1 MVRLGMDR
9 LRLGSF
15 SKGDLISKR
24 EETLPFHPAD
34 GYDSQGVPL
43 VQRCLIVRRD
53 EKGYGLTVSGD
64 NPVFVQ
70 SVKPDGAAARAGV
83 HQGDRI
89 IKVNGTLVTQ
99 SNHQDV
105 VQLIKS
111 GAHVAL
117 TLLGPPLVDRGGGA
131 NHAAPP
137 TPSHT
142 PSGHHA
148 VTPKPHSERITGP
161 KPVDPEKQ
169 QECTNISYLTIKKM
183 LEQEQAYLEQMLMD
197 YNKTSSEKSQ
207 AEMQNVKKRIASLE
221 KQLHSRKGS
230 HNEYSQHFPA
240 LNLGSSF
247 SFTRFGSV
255 RKQHPHHQRGG
266 SGLPSPGVSSGRR
279 GTEGSEGLRSLSF
292 HVSSGQPK
300 AQPVHHQVS
309 APQLGKGDWAHHG
322 HGRRSVP
329 GKGRPP
335 GRSAEQRSQLGSSA
349 SLENLSRALGGGN
362 PGSVQGVVPTHS
374 RQRSSPDTLLYTMEH
389 LDCPAEDEPP
399 LTPCLDLLGGGP
411 FGVQSSS
418 PEFVSPKEGLF
429 GQDDVTEGTP
439 MLTGLGWTVEDPA
452 EDTEDANTSEEAP
465 PELAEASQEAC
476 LEAGSPMEGRPLPP
490 IPADAPLGCL
500 TGSSQQYGTPPESQP
515 PVSRVP
521 IQQTSIISMDDDERT
536 SDSEMSHLGDNGPF
550 NNIWKLLRHPAH
562 LAVFLNYLLSNQN
575 DPSSLL
581 FLIITN
587 LYKLG
592 TGKEMKKWAYEITST
607 FLVQRAPLSIAN
619 IDDVILKEID
629 QVLQSSQDHDE
640 DLKDVF
646 LKAREKAMEQ
656 LKKLLMDYRNTRTIR
671 MLPTDIPS
679 DAELDMSMKDKNAEL
694 KIVESLLVTELETL
708 ASIAIACHVITF
720 CPPFCFVVCVRHFG
734 IRSPRVQVR
743 GGRPPLFYLRGRI
756 GIKILNFAFQTINTK
771 GHHFLSQQYHC
782 VTYCNHCQ
790 LIIWG
795 VGDQGYQCSN
805 CEMNIHKTCVKVVE
819 EQCIGS
825 LRNKKGKKN
834 HRMSGLGLM
843 ENIKGKAGRRPQGG
857 SQGGKRPAEEWSLD
871 SGISMHGDRADSDK
885 YLARVERDHGD
896 DFDHQSAMH
905 HLNHEAAER
914 GLHSKK
920 GGSIGRSES
929 FRQRRETRP
938 SYRKRSDPNIPR
950 SKSDVDVD
958 DKPNNLNNSGSS
970 SNSSLSAR
978 SLESPSQSCEAVH
991 RGQSTAGGGDA
1002 TGPPFPLDDS
1012 DLECDTEPPKWQDR
1026 VPLDERRL
1034 LKPKE
1039 TKRQDVINELFHTER
1054 THVRNLKI
1062 LMRLFNQPLRLQQ
1075 EPVLGAELLDLLFPN
1090 LEELLEIHQSFNAQM
1105 KRRRRQ
1111 EPLVGDIGKMMLDM
1125 LDGESGENLKRA
1137 VATFC
1142 KNQSIA
1148 LESLKSKQKKDQ
1160 KLAQF
1165 LAEREMD
1172 PLCRRLQLKDM
1183 VATVFQRLTKY
1194 PLLLENVAKH
1204 TAAASEEHARLVRAL
1219 ECSKR
1224 ILAHVNQAVREAE
1237 NQHRLAEL
1245 QRRLDKS
1252 GFDKVEHPVSHAY
1265 KNLDLRQHRLLYE
1278 GPLVW
1283 RLPRQKAIEVQLLL
1297 LEDMLVLL
1305 QRQDERLLLRFH
1317 AVHLPTAR
1325 EDAKLTHC
1333 PVLTLQNVFTRD
1345 VATDCKAFFLVST
1358 AEQHAMYEF
1367 AAASAKEKMNWLHHI
1382 NEALRPHNRQQ
1393 SQEKRSER
1401 MGSTEEPSVDNTLE

>member
-1 MVRLGMDR
+1 SNSRPVRKRATNCARDTHDIKCGPTSIDDTA
-9 LRLGSF
+9 RLGSF
-15 SKGDLISKR
+15 SKGDLFPKR
-24 EETLPFHPAD
+24 EEPLPFHSAD

-142 PSGHHA
+142 PSGHHN
-148 VTPKPHSERITGP
+148 VTPKAHSERITGP

-183 LEQEQAYLEQMLMD
+183 LEQEQAYLEQMMMD
-197 YNKTSSEKSQ
+197 YNKTSSEKNQ
-207 AEMQNVKKRIASLE
+207 AEMQNAKKRIASLE

-240 LNLGSSF
+240 LNLGSTF

-255 RKQHPHHQRGG
+255 RKPHPHHQRG
-266 SGLPSPGVSSGRR
+266 SGLPSPSGRR

-329 GKGRPP
+329 GKGRPL
-335 GRSAEQRSQLGSSA
+335 GRSTEARSQLGSSA
-349 SLENLSRALGGGN
+349 SLENLSRALIGN
-362 PGSVQGVVPTHS
+362 PGSMQGVVPTHS
-374 RQRSSPDTLLYTMEH
+374 RQRSSPDTLLYTMEPM
-389 LDCPAEDEPP
+389 DYPAEEEPP
-399 LTPCLDLLGGGP
+399 LTPCQDVGMGL
-411 FGVQSSS
+411 FVTHSSS
-418 PEFVSPKEGLF
+418 PEFVPPKEGLF
-429 GQDDVTEGTP
+429 GQDDGTEGTP
-439 MLTGLGWTVEDPA
+439 MLAALGWNIEDPE
-452 EDTEDANTSEEAP
+452 EDTEDANTSEE
-465 PELAEASQEAC
+465 
-476 LEAGSPMEGRPLPP
+476 
-490 IPADAPLGCL
+490 
-500 TGSSQQYGTPPESQP
+500 YGTPPESQP
-515 PVSRVP
+515 PMSRVP

-629 QVLQSSQDHDE
+629 QVLQNSQDHDE

-708 ASIAIACHVITF
+708 AKDDPDSLSDYKSALASALATVLRSFGVKTPSSVALIERFPTF
-720 CPPFCFVVCVRHFG
+720 VAKEKSRLKFF
-734 IRSPRVQVR
+734 PRN
-743 GGRPPLFYLRGRI
+743 
-756 GIKILNFAFQTINTK
+756 KKFAFQTINTK
-771 GHHFLSQQYHC
+771 GHHFQSQQYHC

-825 LRNKKGKKN
+825 LRNKKAKKN

-857 SQGGKRPAEEWSLD
+857 SQ
-871 SGISMHGDRADSDK
+871 DK

-905 HLNHEAAER
+905 HLNHDAAER
-914 GLHSKK
+914 GLHAIQWLGEKAA
-920 GGSIGRSES
+920 
-929 FRQRRETRP
+929 RRE
-938 SYRKRSDPNIPR
+938 PNSR
-950 SKSDVDVD
+950 
-958 DKPNNLNNSGSS
+958 
-970 SNSSLSAR
+970 
-978 SLESPSQSCEAVH
+978 SQSTPRRHDHVIVSEA
-991 RGQSTAGGGDA
+991 
-1002 TGPPFPLDDS
+1002 
-1012 DLECDTEPPKWQDR
+1012 
-1026 VPLDERRL
+1026 
-1034 LKPKE
+1034 
-1039 TKRQDVINELFHTER
+1039 
-1054 THVRNLKI
+1054 
-1062 LMRLFNQPLRLQQ
+1062 
-1075 EPVLGAELLDLLFPN
+1075 
-1090 LEELLEIHQSFNAQM
+1090 
-1105 KRRRRQ
+1105 
-1111 EPLVGDIGKMMLDM
+1111 
-1125 LDGESGENLKRA
+1125 
-1137 VATFC
+1137 
-1142 KNQSIA
+1142 
-1148 LESLKSKQKKDQ
+1148 KQ
-1160 KLAQF
+1160 L
-1165 LAEREMD
+1165 
-1172 PLCRRLQLKDM
+1172 
-1183 VATVFQRLTKY
+1183 
-1194 PLLLENVAKH
+1194 H
-1204 TAAASEEHARLVRAL
+1204 S
-1219 ECSKR
+1219 
-1224 ILAHVNQAVREAE
+1224 
-1237 NQHRLAEL
+1237 RLAATMPEW
-1245 QRRLDKS
+1245 
-1252 GFDKVEHPVSHAY
+1252 FDGHPSECTVHHNT
-1265 KNLDLRQHRLLYE
+1265 KNLR
-1278 GPLVW
+1278 
-1283 RLPRQKAIEVQLLL
+1283 A
-1297 LEDMLVLL
+1297 
-1305 QRQDERLLLRFH
+1305 
-1317 AVHLPTAR
+1317 
-1325 EDAKLTHC
+1325 
-1333 PVLTLQNVFTRD
+1333 
-1345 VATDCKAFFLVST
+1345 
-1358 AEQHAMYEF
+1358 
-1367 AAASAKEKMNWLHHI
+1367 
-1382 NEALRPHNRQQ
+1382 
-1393 SQEKRSER
+1393 
-1401 MGSTEEPSVDNTLE
+1401 